1 MTEIYADTG
10 TTADGVTTQANDTG
24 HMTPIL
30 TFEPDQGT
38 WIRILNHVSQGVRDG
53 LPLFLDLKDG
63 AGNDLPNNTRLVFR
77 VKRAGMTRAV
87 EVSKELK
94 SIAFWNMKSITEQQN
109 KDQIDNTKLELAY
122 PEASGQQNAE
132 RGHVDVRDIDEFQ
145 VCIESNTAIDM
156 SQSALYLGSEAVEG
170 PYTRS

>member
-1 MTEIYADTG
+1 MTEIYADAG
-10 TTADGVTTQANDTG
+10 VTADGVTTQANDTG

-30 TFEPDQGT
+30 TLEPDQGT
-38 WIRILNHVSQGVRDG
+38 WIRILNSVSQGVKAG
-53 LPLFLDLKDG
+53 LPLFLDLKDTNG
-63 AGNDLPNNTRLVFR
+63 DDLPSNTRLVFR

-94 SIAFWNMKSITEQQN
+94 SIAFWNMKDINTQQD

-122 PEASGQQNAE
+122 PEASGQQNAA
-132 RGHVDVRDIDEFQ
+132 RSHVDVRDIDEFQ
-145 VCIESNTAIDM
+145 VCIESTTQVDM
-156 SQSALYLGSEAVEG
+156 SKSAVYLGSEAVEG